1 MKTKIIDS
9 LQSIKPWI
17 ESEEMCYMALNGGF
31 EFEIK
36 NKLAFKLQ
44 QKYNKNNTAF
54 FVKEAKIGK
63 STNTSKIVD
72 IISIAQNEQ
81 IKENDFF
88 YIDGESIKNKVDSC
102 IELGHNYLSQP
113 TNFMTNKTTEDV
125 EKCRV
130 AGIRNNL
137 YTIQIA
143 TDITQ
148 IDNTARLFF
157 KASYLNGV
165 KSHIKNRNSV
175 KCLTELR
182 NFYRTIDNNFS
193 ELSFKNKWNNFE
205 VTIYFF
211 ILSHVNKM

>member
-1 MKTKIIDS
+1 MKFKIVES
-9 LQSIKPWI
+9 LYGLKDWI

-36 NKLAFKLQ
+36 NKLAFQLQ
-44 QKYNKNNTAF
+44 QKYNKNNSVF

-63 STNTSKIVD
+63 SSNTSKIVD
-72 IISIAQNEQ
+72 IISIAPNEQ
-81 IKENDFF
+81 LKETDFF
-88 YIDGESIKNKVDSC
+88 YIDGENIKNKVDSS

-113 TNFMTNKTTEDV
+113 TNFMMDKTKEDV
-125 EKCRV
+125 AKCFE

-137 YTIQIA
+137 FTIQIA
-143 TDITQ
+143 TDITR

-165 KSHIKNRNSV
+165 KSHIKNRNSE
-175 KCLTELR
+175 KCLSAIR
-182 NFYRTIDNNFS
+182 NYYQSLDNQFS
-193 ELSFKNKWNNFE
+193 ELSFKNNWNNFE

-211 ILSHVNKM
+211 ILSHVNKK